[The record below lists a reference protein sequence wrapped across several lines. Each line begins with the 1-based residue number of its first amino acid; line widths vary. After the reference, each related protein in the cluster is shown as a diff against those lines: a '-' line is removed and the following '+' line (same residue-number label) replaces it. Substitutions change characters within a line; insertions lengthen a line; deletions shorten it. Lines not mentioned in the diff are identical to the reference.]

1 MERRRGRV
9 NADKIQ
15 AHITA
20 LIVNVAKPENVKNS
34 ASLAL
39 PKKKRKKTC
48 ALAKEIAIAK
58 KMEDGT
64 LNKRKEKSAR

>member
-9 NADKIQ
+9 NADKIP

-39 PKKKRKKTC
+39 PKKRRKKTC
-48 ALAKEIAIAK
+48 VLAKVIAIVK
-58 KMEDGT
+58 KEDGT
-64 LNKRKEKSAR
+64 LSKRKEKSAR